1 MDLLTLGVQRR
12 AALAWRGS
20 GANVTRGDFIT
31 TVLDPATK
39 QVREVLVIDINA
51 TVAGKSPM
59 SKTIIP
65 GSWRTEVN
73 AAVSP
78 GRLDLD
84 DAVLENGIRAA
95 VQEGRVRLRQLN
107 VNYSPSPQGQEHHF
121 NQSAS
126 A

>member
-12 AALAWRGS
+12 AALAWRGP

-59 SKTIIP
+59 SKTISP
-65 GSWRTEVN
+65 ASPRNEK
-73 AAVSP
+73 AVP
-78 GRLDLD
+78 CFRG
-84 DAVLENGIRAA
+84 
-95 VQEGRVRLRQLN
+95 LN
-107 VNYSPSPQGQEHHF
+107 LGDC
-121 NQSAS
+121 
-126 A
+126 